1 MGPGAGPLR
10 TAVDIEEPSSAHVP
24 PAAPGYATQMR
35 PESVERPRFPAGSYR
50 AETASA
56 RAIGATGAY
65 SVRDGSA
72 ALAGR

>member
-1 MGPGAGPLR
+1 
-10 TAVDIEEPSSAHVP
+10 
-24 PAAPGYATQMR
+24 MR